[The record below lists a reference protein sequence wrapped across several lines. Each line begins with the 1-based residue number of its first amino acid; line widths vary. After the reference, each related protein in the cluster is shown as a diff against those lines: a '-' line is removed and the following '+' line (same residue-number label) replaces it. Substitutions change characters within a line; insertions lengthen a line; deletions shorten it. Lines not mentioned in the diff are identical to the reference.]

1 MHLPLVSRRR
11 ARLRWVA
18 GLAALPLLATACS
31 DRASSPGVD
40 PVAPDG
46 RRTTIL
52 ACTGSVKN
60 ATVQCAPGTLPA
72 GGARY
77 QQQILGGQ
85 GVFVRLTSSAVTY
98 TAADSIFAFDMTVQN
113 LIDLAMGTSDGTT
126 RHADGVRVFFHQEPT
141 VLDGPAGIDVVNATG
156 METFTASNQSY
167 FQYGGAIGGVDQPEL
182 GADGI
187 LASAEVSTA
196 KQWRLRMDPGVNNFS
211 FLLLISTHTVNGN
224 EQTVAP
230 QVSSVSVDTMV
241 PGASVVLTGVNFSTT
256 PANNTVTIGGRAAT
270 VTAASATQLT
280 VTVPCVSSGDVPVQ
294 VTTGGM
300 KGAASSAPLKVAQRT
315 VGIGQA
321 LVLTSASESACNEL
335 TSANGAARYIVSIF
349 NNSTSPTNTAPF
361 EFSADLEG
369 AAPAPAQAVAPVG
382 DEIIGR
388 PVSLDGVM
396 DVAQAQRTEA
406 RHLEILEKNREAYV
420 RLRAEFG
427 PNGGADGR
435 FRVNRNRDVVNADP
449 PLTRTF
455 RVPNINGSFCSSFYV
470 VSATRVYY
478 NGKVAIY
485 EDDATPDG
493 FKAALN
499 PTMASNYL
507 KIGDQFNA
515 DMEPIVRN
523 NFGDILRRDAVTD
536 ADGAM
541 IALFTPR
548 LNTSFPNV
556 AGFVVSCDQF
566 PNNDTTT
573 TARPVGGPYTGLNS
587 SGAVASNGSSN
598 FGEYFYAYQPVT
610 AGTGYSG
617 NTADNWY
624 RTIRSTFI
632 HESKHVA
639 SQAARVANGAPSFEQ
654 SWLEEGTARHVEEL
668 WLRNAVDNLPWKGNT
683 GFGSFANPINVY
695 CDLRPTAAE
704 CIANPRRP
712 SVNMLRHLNPMFT
725 FLLAGG
731 TGQGNSRL
739 LSPFGATPSDN
750 SSFWYA
756 ISWSLV
762 RYSIDRY
769 GVSDADFLTA
779 LTQSNTNGVTNL
791 TARAGVSLDQLL
803 GGWSLALTA
812 DDHPLLAGPAS
823 PDIQFPTWN
832 LRDIFAGLNAD
843 PNASGFTPAWPSVPV
858 AATFG
863 SFTPAPV
870 ATLRGG
876 GYVTYEIS
884 GTQAAPQLLRL
895 TGASGAAIPSTVRVA
910 VTRIQ

>member
-1 MHLPLVSRRR
+1 MHFPFVSRRR
-11 ARLRWVA
+11 ASLRWVA

-60 ATVQCAPGTLPA
+60 ATVQCAPGTLPS
-72 GGARY
+72 GGARH

-85 GVFVRLTSSAVTY
+85 GLYVRLTSSAVAY
-98 TAADSIFAFDMTVQN
+98 TAADSIFAFNMTVQN
-113 LIDLAMGTSDGTT
+113 LIDLAMGTSDGAT

-141 VLDGPAGIDVVNATG
+141 VLDGPGGIDVVNATG

-167 FQYGGAIGGVDQPEL
+167 FQYGGSVGGVDQPEL
-182 GADGI
+182 GGDGI
-187 LASAEVSTA
+187 LASTEVSTA
-196 KQWRLRMDPGVNNFS
+196 KQWRLRMAPGVNNFS
-211 FLLLISTHTVNGN
+211 FLLLISTHTVAGN

-230 QVSSVSVDTMV
+230 QVSSVSVDTMI
-241 PGASVVLTGVNFSTT
+241 PGASVILNGVNFSTT
-256 PANNTVTIGGRAAT
+256 PANNTVTIGGRTAT

-280 VTVPCVSSGDVPVQ
+280 VTVPCVSSGNVPVQ

-335 TSANGAARYIVSIF
+335 TSANGTARYIVSVF
-349 NNSTSPTNTAPF
+349 SNSTSPTSNAAS
-361 EFSADLEG
+361 ELSADVEG

-382 DEIIGR
+382 DAILGA
-388 PVSLDGVM
+388 PLSLDGVM
-396 DVAQAQRTEA
+396 DVAQVRRADA
-406 RHLEILEKNREAYV
+406 RHQEILEKNREAYE

-455 RVPNINGSFCSSFYV
+455 RVANINGSFCSSFYV

-485 EDDATPDG
+485 EDDATPDA
-493 FKAALN
+493 FKSALN
-499 PTMASNYL
+499 PAMASNYQ

-536 ADGAM
+536 NDGAM

-548 LNTSFPNV
+548 LNNSFPNV

-573 TARPVGGPYTGLNS
+573 TPRPVGGPYTGLNS
-587 SGAVASNGSSN
+587 SGGTASTGSSN
-598 FGEYFYAYQPVT
+598 HGEYFYAYQPVT

-639 SQAARVANGAPSFEQ
+639 SQAARVANNGPFEV

-668 WLRNAVDNLPWKGNT
+668 WLRNAVDNLAWKGNS
-683 GFGSFANPINVY
+683 GFGSFANPINIY

-704 CIANPRRP
+704 CLANPRRP
-712 SVNMLRHLNPMFT
+712 SLNMLRHMNPLFT
-725 FLLAGG
+725 LMSAGG
-731 TGQGNSRL
+731 TGLQNSRL
-739 LSPFGATPSDN
+739 LSPFGATPNDTQ
-750 SSFWYA
+750 SFWYA

-779 LTQSNTNGVTNL
+779 LTQSNAQGAANL

-812 DDHPLLAGPAS
+812 DDHPLLAGPPSA
-823 PDIQFPTWN
+823 DIQFPTWN
-832 LRDIFAGLNAD
+832 LRDIFLGLNTD
-843 PNASGFTPAWPSVPV
+843 PNASGFNPAYPSVPIP
-858 AATFG
+858 ATFG
-863 SFTPAPV
+863 SFTPAPIT
-870 ATLRGG
+870 TLRGG
-876 GYVTYEIS
+876 GYVMYEIS
-884 GTQAAPQLLRL
+884 GTQTAAQLLRL
-895 TGASGAAIPSTVRVA
+895 TGSGGAAIPSTVRVA
-910 VTRIQ
+910 VARIQ